1 MKIVRLEDT
10 TLEDVKHRPREGR
23 FERRRLLEGET
34 GTPGNFHFQMV
45 RTYGDFF
52 SPRHHHNFDQV
63 RYQIEGTF
71 DFDRNGKMTPG
82 TVAYFPEAAYYGPQ
96 TSGEDSLTVVLQFGG
111 ASGGGYM
118 SADQLIESVAELKK
132 TGEFNKGV
140 YTRIGPDG
148 RKKNMDGY
156 QASWEH
162 INQRPMVYPERRY
175 QDPVFMNPE
184 NYNWIASPDGQGVS
198 RKRLGVFTEC
208 ETLLDIFKLEAG
220 ASMKLDERS
229 MYFVLSGNGRAG
241 FPRWDKHATLY
252 VARGDSGE
260 ITADSTSELLRI
272 GLPDLS
278 GLAARSEEHPTA
290 LAG

>member
-10 TLEDVKHRPREGR
+10 AVEDVKDRPREGK
-23 FERRRLLEGET
+23 FERRRLLEGEN
-34 GTPGNFHFQMV
+34 GTPENFHFQMV
-45 RTYGDFF
+45 RTYGDFY

-82 TVAYFPEAAYYGPQ
+82 TIAYFPEAAYYGPQ

-111 ASGGGYM
+111 ASGSGYM
-118 SADQLIESVAELKK
+118 SADQLIASVAELKK
-132 TGEFNKGV
+132 SGEFHNGV
-140 YTRIGPDG
+140 YTRIKPDG
-148 RKKNMDGY
+148 GKKNKDGY
-156 QASWEH
+156 QACWEH
-162 INQRPMVYPERRY
+162 INGRKLVYPELRY
-175 QDPVFMNPE
+175 QDPVFMNPSS
-184 NYNWIASPDGQGVS
+184 YNWMPSSDAQGVS

-208 ETLLDIFKLEAG
+208 ETLLDMFKVEAG
-220 ASMKLDERS
+220 ATMKLDERS

-241 FPRWDKHATLY
+241 FPRWDKHSTLY
-252 VARGDSGE
+252 VKRGESGE
-260 ITADSTSELLRI
+260 ITADATSELLRI

-278 GLAARSEEHPTA
+278 GLAARTQEHPTA